1 MAAAISKKSC
11 LGDVEITETLTVLEG
26 VKMAAG
32 VGLSPLII
40 KSYSSSVVHF
50 ILIGIS
56 SRGEMTSIISEI
68 STSVDKDNQYR
79 LVYSEI
85 SFFS

>member
-1 MAAAISKKSC
+1 
-11 LGDVEITETLTVLEG
+11 
-26 VKMAAG
+26 MAAG

-40 KSYSSSVVHF
+40 KSDSSSVVHF

-56 SRGEMTSIISEI
+56 SRGEMTWIISEI

-79 LVYSEI
+79 LDENQDGEDGSHIHCYMKEVFAI
-85 SFFS
+85 HVI